1 MNAVQHYHTI
11 VFDCDGVL
19 LNSNIIK
26 TKAFYHCVLPYGE
39 AAAQAFLDYHVK
51 NGGISRY
58 KKFEYFM
65 DKIVPSLAENMVNP
79 DIEQLLSEYAKR
91 VKKELL
97 QCEIA
102 ESLHTLRQKT
112 QYTNWLVVSGSDQ
125 QELREIFAMR
135 GLTELFDGGVFGS
148 PETKDE
154 ILVREIQ
161 NGNIQQ
167 SALFLGDS
175 RYDHEAACNAG
186 LDFIFVYGWSEMKN
200 WKNWTKRKGIKSVK
214 YIQEISMLV
223 GS

>member
-1 MNAVQHYHTI
+1 MKAFQHYHTI

-26 TKAFYHCVLPYGE
+26 TKAFYHCILSHGE
-39 AAAQAFLDYHVK
+39 SADQAFVDYHVK

-58 KKFEYFM
+58 KKFDYFLK
-65 DKIVPSLAENMVNP
+65 KIVPNLAKQSVYL
-79 DIEQLLSEYAKR
+79 DTKHLLNEYT
-91 VKKELL
+91 KEIKSGLL

-102 ESLHTLRQKT
+102 EGLQILRHMTKDSK
-112 QYTNWLVVSGSDQ
+112 WFVVSSGDQ
-125 QELREIFAMR
+125 QELKEIFAMR
-135 GLTELFDGGVFGS
+135 GLTELFDGGIFGS
-148 PETKDE
+148 LDTKDE
-154 ILVREIQ
+154 ILTREAQ

-186 LDFIFVYGWSEMKN
+186 LDFIFVYGWSKM
-200 WKNWTKRKGIKSVK
+200 KNWTKRKGIKSVK
-214 YIQEISMLV
+214 DIQEVSMLV